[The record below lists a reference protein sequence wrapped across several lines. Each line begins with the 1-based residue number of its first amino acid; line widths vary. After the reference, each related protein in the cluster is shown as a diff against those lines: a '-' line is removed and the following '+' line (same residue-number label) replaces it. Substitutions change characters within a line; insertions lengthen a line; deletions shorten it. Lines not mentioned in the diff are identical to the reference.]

1 MEMTF
6 SARSNRSCAR
16 VNITDDEKFEN
27 IENFTLGITTADAD
41 VFISHN
47 TATVVIID
55 NDCKELW
62 LG

>member
-27 IENFTLGITTADAD
+27 VENFTLGITTTDAD

-47 TATVVIID
+47 TATVVIVD
-55 NDCKELW
+55 NDCKELR